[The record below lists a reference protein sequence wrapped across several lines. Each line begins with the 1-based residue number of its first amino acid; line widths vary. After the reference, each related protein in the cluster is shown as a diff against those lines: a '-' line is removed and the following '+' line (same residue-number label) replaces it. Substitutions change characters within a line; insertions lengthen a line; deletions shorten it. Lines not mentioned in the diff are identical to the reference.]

1 MYREFYGLREMPFE
15 LTPDLRFIFKTESY
29 LEVAATVG
37 YGVRNNK
44 GLMVVTGEAGTG
56 KTTTLRSAIQQF
68 GEDVL
73 PIYIFNPFLTAAE
86 FLEQV
91 SVSFQL
97 ALPRTTSKPDLL
109 MALGRYL
116 SARHARGLRTVLIV
130 DEAHGLPSAL
140 LEETRLLLN
149 FETNSEK
156 LLQIV
161 LCGQPEL
168 HETLNRVGL
177 RQLKQRISLR
187 CSIKPLNRIEVN
199 KYIRF
204 RLKTAGADRV
214 NIFDDEALELI
225 AAVSQGIPRVIN
237 NVCDNALLYGYA
249 AGSDVVTRSIVD
261 EVLEALDMEVPEALG
276 THASSVP
283 HLTT

>member
-1 MYREFYGLREMPFE
+1 MYREFYGLRETPFG
-15 LTPDLRFIFKTESY
+15 LTPDLRYLFKTESY
-29 LEVAATVG
+29 LEVTATIG
-37 YGVRNNK
+37 YGVKNNK
-44 GLMVVTGEAGTG
+44 GLVVVTGEAGTG

-91 SVSFQL
+91 SDGFQL
-97 ALPRTTSKPDLL
+97 ALPSSTSKPDLL

-116 SARHARGLRTVLIV
+116 SLRHARGLHTVLII
-130 DEAHGLPSAL
+130 DEAHGLPTAL

-168 HETLNRVGL
+168 NETLNRPGL

-187 CSIKPLNRIEVN
+187 CSIKPLNQLEVN
-199 KYIRF
+199 KYVRF
-204 RLKTAGADRV
+204 HLKTAGADRV
-214 NIFDDEALELI
+214 NLFDDEALELI

-261 EVLEALDMEVPEALG
+261 EVLEALDMRAPEVS
-276 THASSVP
+276 SSVV
-283 HLTT
+283 